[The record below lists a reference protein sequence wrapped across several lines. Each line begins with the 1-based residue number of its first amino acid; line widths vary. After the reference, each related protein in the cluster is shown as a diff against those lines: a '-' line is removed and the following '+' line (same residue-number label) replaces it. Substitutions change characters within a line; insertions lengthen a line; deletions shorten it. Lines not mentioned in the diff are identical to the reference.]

1 MVTIAIQGFGR
12 IGRTFLRVLL
22 ADKDAWSNIRVAV
35 INIGPANPEMVLH
48 SFKYDSLMGTYQGEA
63 SYHDG
68 MLEVGGRRIVI
79 LHEPDVTKI
88 AWSAFGV
95 EWVIDCSGR
104 ATHREKAQLHLQ
116 AGAKKV
122 LISAPAHNEDV
133 AIIPGVNDAAY
144 DSVKHTI
151 VSLGSCTTNALLPT
165 LHILDTAYTIVSAMI
180 STVHAYTNSQVLLDV
195 ESMDMRRSRAAAI
208 NIVPTTT
215 GATEMVSK
223 VLPNLAHKVS
233 GYAVRVPVAKVSWL
247 EVIANVAQKTDRDAV
262 VALCERAARTDK
274 KGIVAVT
281 KEPLVS
287 SDFAGDPHSII
298 IDAQLCAVNGSLV
311 RVCGWYDNE
320 WGYSCRMKDF
330 LLKHG

>member
-22 ADKDAWSNIRVAV
+22 ADKDAWSKMRVAV

-68 MLEVGGRRIVI
+68 MLEVGGQRIVI
-79 LHEPDVTKI
+79 LHEPEITKI
-88 AWSAFGV
+88 TWSAFGV
-95 EWVIDCSGR
+95 EWVADCSGR

-144 DSVKHTI
+144 DRAKDKI

-165 LHILDTAYTIVSAMI
+165 LHIIDTAYTIVSAMI

-195 ESMDMRRSRAAAI
+195 ESDDPRRSRAAAI

-215 GATEMVSK
+215 GATEMVEK
-223 VLPNLAHKVS
+223 VLPNLAHKIS

-247 EVIANVAQKTDRDAV
+247 EVVAIVAQKTDRDAV

-287 SDFAGDPHSII
+287 SDFAGNPHSII